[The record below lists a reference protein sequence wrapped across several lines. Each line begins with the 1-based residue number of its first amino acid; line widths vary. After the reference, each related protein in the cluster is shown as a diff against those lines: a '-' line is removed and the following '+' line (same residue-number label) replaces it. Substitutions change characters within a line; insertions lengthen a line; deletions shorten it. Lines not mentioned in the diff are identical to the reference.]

1 MKRRFIIFGVLG
13 ILLFVVDLWVGSLR
27 LDFSGLWNGG
37 ELDPLTR
44 SILVDFRIPK
54 AVVAVLAGVAL
65 SVSGLLM
72 QTIFRNPL
80 AGPYTLGVSS
90 GAGLG
95 VAVYMLGTGAFG
107 FSFGFVQEL
116 GVAFAAWVGAGAV
129 LFVIMGVSA
138 RIKDIMAVLI
148 LGMMLGSAAS
158 AFVNVLQFF
167 SSDAALKGFV
177 LWSMGSL
184 SALSGGQLWVLLGSV
199 GCGVLGALLL
209 VKKLNLLLMGEHYAR
224 TMGLNVRM
232 VRFVVFGV
240 TSLLAGSVTAFC
252 GPIAF
257 LGTAVPHVARMIF
270 RTADHRVLM
279 PGSILLGADL
289 MLLCDILAGVPFSE
303 LVLPINTVTALF
315 GIPVVVMVVINS
327 GRGRMM

>member
-184 SALSGGQLWVLLGSV
+184 SALSSGQLWVLLGSV